1 VIDVTRR
8 VDALAAQGESFRFGR
23 NEMGNQN
30 LHTWLARLVAELDE
44 EHADCSA
51 HS

>member
-1 VIDVTRR
+1 MGIGRR
-8 VDALAAQGESFRFGR
+8 VTALAAAGDVFRFGR